1 MMLRIKK
8 DIKSKISKRKKYK
21 LVFNIPKIIFNI
33 IGLTSILYIYK
44 LELFVDHALFCNCK
58 LFYFIYFYK
67 YKIFFCFIWIIIKL
81 ILNSIFAFIF

>member
-21 LVFNIPKIIFNI
+21 LVLNIPKIIFNI

-44 LELFVDHALFCNCK
+44 LELFVDHALFCK
-58 LFYFIYFYK
+58 WLFIIEYTNIDFFKHFFLIYLFLLN
-67 YKIFFCFIWIIIKL
+67 IIKY
-81 ILNSIFAFIF
+81 SYF

>member
-33 IGLTSILYIYK
+33 IGLTSIFYIYK
-44 LELFVDHALFCNCK
+44 LELFVDHALFCK
-58 LFYFIYFYK
+58 
-67 YKIFFCFIWIIIKL
+67 
-81 ILNSIFAFIF
+81 